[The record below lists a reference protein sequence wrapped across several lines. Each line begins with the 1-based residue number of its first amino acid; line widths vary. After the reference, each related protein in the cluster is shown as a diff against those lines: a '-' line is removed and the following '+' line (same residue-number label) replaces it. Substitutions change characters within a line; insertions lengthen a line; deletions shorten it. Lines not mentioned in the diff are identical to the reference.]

1 MHPKRFAARR
11 GISRLTTVTKKAV
24 LLLNLGSPDST
35 SVPDVRRYLREFL
48 SDPRVLD
55 VNPVLR
61 AVVLNLFIL
70 PFRPRKSAAAY
81 STVWTDAGSP
91 LIVTSRKQRDLL
103 AAKVDV
109 PVHLAMRY
117 GQPAVPDVMKKIV
130 AEGAEE
136 LFLVPLYPHYA
147 MSSYETAVAQAMEE
161 VARQKP
167 GMKVSLLQ
175 PYYDD
180 SDYIEAL
187 ADATAPHLQHEY
199 DTLVFS
205 YHGVPERHLRKSDPS
220 HAHCLTV
227 PDCCHCPHPAHAT
240 CYRHQCVR
248 TMDLLI
254 DKLGIPREKTV
265 LAFQSRLGRDPWLT
279 PQTDVTVE
287 RLGREGKKKIL
298 VICPSF
304 VTDCLET
311 LEEVAEGCKETFEE
325 AGGEHLALIP
335 CLNENPKWIEFLA
348 ARCRNWI
355 SAEN

>member
-1 MHPKRFAARR
+1 M
-11 GISRLTTVTKKAV
+11 SKKAV

-35 SVPDVRRYLREFL
+35 KVPDVRRYLREFL
-48 SDPRVLD
+48 SDGRVLD
-55 VNPVLR
+55 VNPILR
-61 AVVLNLFIL
+61 AIVLNLFIL

-81 STVWTDAGSP
+81 ATVWTEAGSP
-91 LIVTSRKQRDLL
+91 LIVTSKKQRDLL

-117 GQPAVPDVMKKIV
+117 GQPAVPDVMRQIV
-130 AEGAEE
+130 AEGTEE
-136 LFLVPLYPHYA
+136 LFIVPLYPHYA
-147 MSSYETAVAQAMEE
+147 MSSYETAVVQAREE

-167 GMKVSLLQ
+167 DMKTTLLQ

-180 SDYIEAL
+180 PEYIDAL
-187 ADATAPHLQHEY
+187 ADATRPHLQHEY

-227 PDCCHCPHPAHAT
+227 PDCCHCASPAHAT

-248 TMDLLI
+248 TMELLI
-254 DKLGIPREKTV
+254 ERLGIPKEKTV

-287 RLGREGKKKIL
+287 RLGHEGKKKLL

-304 VTDCLET
+304 VADCLET

-325 AGGEHLALIP
+325 AGGEHLELIP
-335 CLNENPKWIEFLA
+335 CLNDNPKWIEFLA
-348 ARCRNWI
+348 GRCRRWL
-355 SAEN
+355 SAAN

>member
-1 MHPKRFAARR
+1 M
-11 GISRLTTVTKKAV
+11 SKKAV

-35 SVPDVRRYLREFL
+35 KVPDARRYLREFL
-48 SDPRVLD
+48 SDGRVLD
-55 VNPVLR
+55 VNPILR
-61 AVVLNLFIL
+61 AIVLNLFIL

-81 STVWTDAGSP
+81 ATIWTEAGSP
-91 LIVTSRKQRDLL
+91 LIVTSKKQRDLL

-117 GQPAVPDVMKKIV
+117 GKPAVPDVMRQIV
-130 AEGAEE
+130 AEGTEE
-136 LFLVPLYPHYA
+136 LFIVPLYPHYA
-147 MSSYETAVAQAMEE
+147 MSSYETAVVQAMEE

-167 GMKVSLLQ
+167 DMKTTLLQ

-180 SDYIEAL
+180 PEYIDAL
-187 ADATAPHLQHEY
+187 ADATHPHLQHDY

-220 HAHCLTV
+220 HAHWLTV
-227 PDCCHCPHPAHAT
+227 PDCCHCASPSHAT

-248 TMDLLI
+248 TMELLI
-254 DKLGIPREKTV
+254 ERLGIPKDKTV

-287 RLGREGKKKIL
+287 RLGHEGKKKLL

-304 VTDCLET
+304 VADCLET

-325 AGGEHLALIP
+325 AGGEHLELIP
-335 CLNENPKWIEFLA
+335 CLNENPKWIDFLA
-348 ARCRNWI
+348 GRCRRWI
-355 SAEN
+355 NAEN